1 MIIEIIIK
9 DLNSA
14 LAKLGYSKNDI
25 KISKCKNPEFGDFSS
40 SIPLILA
47 KIHKRSPIDIAH
59 QIRDEMILSN
69 NIIEK
74 ITATDPGFIN
84 FKISK
89 KYYYSVLEEIL
100 NKQIVVSKNQK
111 SNIFEKKL

>member
-25 KISKCKNPEFGDFSS
+25 KIAKCKNPEFGDFSS

-47 KIHKRSPIDIAH
+47 KIHKKSPIDIAH
-59 QIRDEMILSN
+59 QIRDEIILSD

-74 ITATDPGFIN
+74 ITATDPGFRN
-84 FKISK
+84 F
-89 KYYYSVLEEIL
+89 
-100 NKQIVVSKNQK
+100 NQK
-111 SNIFEKKL
+111 